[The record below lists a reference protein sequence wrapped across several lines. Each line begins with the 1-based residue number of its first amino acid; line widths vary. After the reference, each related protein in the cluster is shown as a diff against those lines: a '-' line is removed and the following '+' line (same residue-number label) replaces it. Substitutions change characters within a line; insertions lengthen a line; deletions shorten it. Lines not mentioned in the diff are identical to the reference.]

1 MLSCVE
7 CLSGSHMWF
16 FSTKNPSILVF
27 LPFTVE
33 MKFPFS
39 IFAWNKKK
47 YDRSAQKPS
56 IKRPTN
62 KRDLSYMNIEQIICE
77 SRNIRKVNKIFGFP
91 SGAHIMG
98 FFSECVRKRSKPSYR
113 LSYAFFLIWF
123 PVCAPH
129 DEGFEVDNSRS
140 HP

>member
-1 MLSCVE
+1 M
-7 CLSGSHMWF
+7 
-16 FSTKNPSILVF
+16 VF
-27 LPFTVE
+27 LDQKSFDSRFSPLHCGDE
-33 MKFPFS
+33 IS
-39 IFAWNKKK
+39 IFHFCMEQKK

-77 SRNIRKVNKIFGFP
+77 SRNIRKVNKMFGFP

-140 HP
+140 HPKAQWKPM